1 MCKSAAREEY
11 ITCYVG
17 NTTTGVRDEQHSCML
32 PRQWG
37 CIYSPHTICSFAPH
51 SMWKMRGLAYMCH
64 PVGCAWHIYVNGRCI
79 VVLFQKNS
87 LGTRLGC

>member
-1 MCKSAAREEY
+1 MSNILVCCLGNGVVFILHIVFAAL
-11 ITCYVG
+11 
-17 NTTTGVRDEQHSCML
+17 QH
-32 PRQWG
+32 
-37 CIYSPHTICSFAPH
+37 H
-51 SMWKMRGLAYMCH
+51 SMWKMRGLAYICH

>member
-1 MCKSAAREEY
+1 MSSILVCCLGNGLFSTILFAAL
-11 ITCYVG
+11 
-17 NTTTGVRDEQHSCML
+17 QH
-32 PRQWG
+32 
-37 CIYSPHTICSFAPH
+37 H

-79 VVLFQKNS
+79 VVLFQENS

>member
-1 MCKSAAREEY
+1 MSNILVC
-11 ITCYVG
+11 CLG
-17 NTTTGVRDEQHSCML
+17 NGVVFA
-32 PRQWG
+32 
-37 CIYSPHTICSFAPH
+37 HTICSLAPH

-87 LGTRLGC
+87 LGTRLGRCMACKWMVHLFGRCIGWCMAKDV